1 MTQGQAH
8 SPRTGSSGEF
18 NSAHAF
24 QRVAVIGAGAWG
36 TALAISAARAGR
48 QVRLWTR
55 HAEFAA
61 RLNHD
66 RCNCRYL
73 PKARLPASISACSR
87 YQDALKDA
95 QLILL
100 VVPSQFVRST
110 CETIA
115 ALKNEAVPVLICA
128 KGMEHGSGLLLTEV
142 VAQTLP
148 DHPCAVLSGPSF
160 ADEVAAGMP
169 TAVSVASADADASG
183 ADSLAAR
190 IALTLG
196 TRAFRPYVSDDLVGV
211 AVGGAVKNVLA
222 IASGIAS
229 GLGLGANTRAL
240 LITRGLE
247 EVKRLTLAL
256 GGRETTVTGLA
267 GLGDL
272 SLTCSSEQ
280 SRNMRYGISLA
291 RGQRDNGPR
300 TELVEGA
307 ENVVAVTDLARKHGV
322 EMPICA
328 AVRAIVVDGA
338 RIDAQMETLLSRPL
352 KTESDA
358 IAWRQPHATAGP
370 KPQQA
375 HQADSVLVRSFA

>member
-61 RLNHD
+61 SLNHE
-66 RCNCRYL
+66 RCNSRYL
-73 PKARLPASISACSR
+73 PNAQLPAAISACSS
-87 YQDALKDA
+87 YQDALQDA

-100 VVPSQFVRST
+100 VVPSQFIRST
-110 CETIA
+110 CEAIA
-115 ALKNEAVPVLICA
+115 ALKLGAVPVLICA
-128 KGMEHGSGLLLTEV
+128 KGIEHGSGLLLTEV

-148 DHPCAVLSGPSF
+148 GHPCAVLSGPSF
-160 ADEVAAGMP
+160 ADEVAADMP
-169 TAVSVASADADASG
+169 TAVSVASDDAGLSG
-183 ADSLAAR
+183 DSSLAAR

-196 TRAFRPYVSDDLVGV
+196 TRAFRPYVSDDMVGV

-256 GGRETTVTGLA
+256 GGHASTVTGLA

-280 SRNMRYGISLA
+280 SRNMRYGMSLA
-291 RGQRDNGPR
+291 SGQRDTGPR

-328 AVRAIVVDGA
+328 AVRAIIVDGA
-338 RIDAQMETLLSRPL
+338 RIDAQMDALLSRPL
-352 KTESDA
+352 KAESDA
-358 IAWRQPHATAGP
+358 IAWRQPQVTAAP
-370 KPQQA
+370 KPQPLRQTA
-375 HQADSVLVRSFA
+375 VLLVGSMA